1 MASYLPVLTFHMID
15 DEPSVLSYSPYLFKR
30 LMEKLNLREYR
41 TMKLTDAVEAASAGK
56 PLPEK
61 TVILTFDDGYGSVF
75 DRAFPV
81 LEEYGMSATV
91 FLTVG
96 DSDAPGPDDSLPSLN
111 GARMLRWREIRDMRD
126 RGIDFGSHTLT
137 HPDLTRLEG
146 AGIEH
151 EIRKS
156 KEIIEDFL
164 GIPVS
169 SFAYPYGRYN
179 EGSMEAVRQYY
190 DCACSDELGLL
201 TQKSRPYAVER
212 VDSYY
217 LRSESLFELLFT
229 GIFPTYVLLRNV
241 PRRIKRSLGGW

>member
-1 MASYLPVLTFHMID
+1 MASYLPVLTFHMIED
-15 DEPSVLSYSPYLFKR
+15 KPSVLSYSPYLFKR
-30 LMEKLNLREYR
+30 FMEQLRLRGYKTINLTE
-41 TMKLTDAVEAASAGK
+41 AVGTISTGN

-61 TVILTFDDGYGSVF
+61 TVILTFDDGYASVYEK
-75 DRAFPV
+75 AFPV

-96 DSDAPGPDDSLPSLN
+96 DTAPGADDRLPSLN
-111 GARMLRWREIRDMRD
+111 GADMLRWREIRNMRD
-126 RGIDFGSHTLT
+126 GDIEFGSHTLT
-137 HPDLTRLEG
+137 HPDLTRLDSGE
-146 AGIEH
+146 IEH
-151 EIRKS
+151 EIRQS

-164 GIPVS
+164 GTPVS

-179 EGSMEAVRQYY
+179 EESMKTVCQYY

-217 LRSESLFELLFT
+217 LRSESVLKLLFT
-229 GIFPTYVLLRNV
+229 GLFPTYVLLRNV